1 MADWAHNETDR
12 RLEELEKRIREVYGE
27 AAKEIKI
34 KADDYFRKLENRDTQ
49 MRNMVNAGEI
59 TPEYYAAWR
68 QAQIGRGERFED
80 LYSKLEQRM
89 VEYDMVAIA
98 YVNDDTP
105 GIYSLNHDYMAYT
118 IEQVHGNVDFT
129 LYNEQAVRRLLQDDP
144 DLFPQPSVDIAK
156 DELWNRQ
163 KLQSALTSGILQGET
178 LHDIAQRMQEVARM
192 DRTAALR
199 NARTAYTGAQNAGRQ
214 AAFERAAR
222 MGIKVQKRWTAI
234 KDSRTRDSHGAADG
248 QTVDVDEPFSIG
260 GAAMLFPGDPSGPPR
275 EVYNCRCTMRTV
287 EKPGIEAEPRE
298 MRVRDPITGQNEVI
312 SEMTYSQWREWKRN
326 QDPEAFDIAV
336 KKTKNTGSDKKQWEK
351 YRNQLGKNA
360 PQTLAQFQELKYN
373 GDWEKYKSYAKAIR
387 TGELTPMAT
396 FVQ

>member
-1 MADWAHNETDR
+1 MIRLADWAHNETDR

-59 TPEYYAAWR
+59 TPEYYTAWR
-68 QAQIGRGERFED
+68 QAQIGRGERVEA
-80 LYSKLEQRM
+80 LYRKLAQRM
-89 VEYDMVAIA
+89 VEYDKVAIA

-163 KLQSALTSGILQGET
+163 KLQNALVSGILQGEI

-222 MGIKVQKRWTAI
+222 MGIKIQRVWKAV
-234 KDSRTRDSHGAADG
+234 KDLRTRDSHGEADG
-248 QTVDVDEPFSIG
+248 QVVGVNEPFSVG
-260 GAAMLFPGDPSGPPR
+260 GAHMMFPGDPSGPPR
-275 EVYNCRCTMRTV
+275 EVYNCRCTIDEV

-298 MRVRDPITGQNEVI
+298 MRVRDPITGRNEVI
-312 SEMTYSQWREWKRN
+312 SEMTYNQWREWKRN

-336 KKTKNTGSDKKQWEK
+336 QKAKNESRDREQYLRYKKTLPKSTPNTFEEFQNLKYTDAEWWDVLKRTYRKKQ
-351 YRNQLGKNA
+351 GK
-360 PQTLAQFQELKYN
+360 
-373 GDWEKYKSYAKAIR
+373 GS
-387 TGELTPMAT
+387 
-396 FVQ
+396 